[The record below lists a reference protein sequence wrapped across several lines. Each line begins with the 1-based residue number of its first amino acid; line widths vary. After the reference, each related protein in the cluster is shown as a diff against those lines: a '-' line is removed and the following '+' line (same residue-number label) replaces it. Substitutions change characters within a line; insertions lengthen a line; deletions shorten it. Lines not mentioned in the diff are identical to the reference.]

1 MSLLS
6 VKTEAQ
12 GGDLVLPVRD
22 TMGCLDLSLLSQ
34 GEG

>member
-1 MSLLS
+1 MTLLS
-6 VKTEAQ
+6 VKTEAR
-12 GGDLVLPVRD
+12 DLVLPVRD